1 MGMRVF
7 KTVAAH
13 GLVNGRGP
21 LEEWE
26 GFSFE
31 NPHAHCRFYLI
42 NCLILSSN

>member
-1 MGMRVF
+1 M
-7 KTVAAH
+7 AAR

-31 NPHAHCRFYLI
+31 NGYAAFGASANFSFSSIPLLRFRRI
-42 NCLILSSN
+42 